1 MNMPNVLTV
10 QLGEEETLRQM
21 RGSLVSQIATCAAEL
36 TAQQADHPQLFAFA
50 NRELVLEAQLLVA
63 SRALEI
69 ARTMAV
75 HVLDGRLDLAFGEAE
90 RFAQATEGMWGE
102 A

>member
-1 MNMPNVLTV
+1 MNDIELSRTRA
-10 QLGEEETLRQM
+10 LEIQM
-21 RGSLVSQIATCAAEL
+21 
-36 TAQQADHPQLFAFA
+36 
-50 NRELVLEAQLLVA
+50 LVA

>member
-1 MNMPNVLTV
+1 MNDIDIS
-10 QLGEEETLRQM
+10 RI
-21 RGSLVSQIATCAAEL
+21 RA
-36 TAQQADHPQLFAFA
+36 
-50 NRELVLEAQLLVA
+50 LEIQLLVA

-69 ARTMAV
+69 AHTITL

-102 A
+102 S